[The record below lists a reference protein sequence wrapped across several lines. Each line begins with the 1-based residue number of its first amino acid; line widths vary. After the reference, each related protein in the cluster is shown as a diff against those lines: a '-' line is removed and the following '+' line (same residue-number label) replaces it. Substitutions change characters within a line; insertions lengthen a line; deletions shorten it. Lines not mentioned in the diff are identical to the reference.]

1 MGLNTIQLEVVAANR
16 RATALYS
23 KLGFVPMRDLGL
35 WERNTPPPAPEP
47 APVRADVAVASQPG
61 ARVGAVRMPGVLP
74 LVDAFNEIRPC
85 WQNEAQSL
93 VKMSDRLVGYV
104 SHLDSAATAY
114 VLFGESAG
122 GLYIADFAAASR
134 LGNAQRQSMCEFCCR
149 RWTATCRARPRRL
162 STSLS
167 RATRK
172 RFAPAGSS
180 LPYPAGDGIVLKVAI
195 ATFATVF
202 LAELGDKTQLATM
215 LLVAQG
221 KSPLAVFLGS
231 ASALVVSSLVGVLAG
246 GVVAKYIPEIWVR
259 IAAGSGFII
268 LGVLL
273 LLGRF

>member
-1 MGLNTIQLEVVAANR
+1 M
-16 RATALYS
+16 
-23 KLGFVPMRDLGL
+23 
-35 WERNTPPPAPEP
+35 
-47 APVRADVAVASQPG
+47 
-61 ARVGAVRMPGVLP
+61 
-74 LVDAFNEIRPC
+74 
-85 WQNEAQSL
+85 
-93 VKMSDRLVGYV
+93 
-104 SHLDSAATAY
+104 
-114 VLFGESAG
+114 
-122 GLYIADFAAASR
+122 
-134 LGNAQRQSMCEFCCR
+134 
-149 RWTATCRARPRRL
+149 
-162 STSLS
+162 
-167 RATRK
+167 
-172 RFAPAGSS
+172 
-180 LPYPAGDGIVLKVAI
+180 LKVAI